1 MVITPSQ
8 FPFIEF
14 AAIPNQKRTIG
25 NPSGKGKIAYKNI
38 ITAFDIE
45 TTRLSD
51 IEQSIM
57 YVWQW
62 QFGKDIT
69 VLGRTWG
76 EFIEFCQKL
85 REYLEGMY
93 LVVYVHNLSYEFQFL
108 RGVYDFKPEEVF
120 AINPRKVLKCNMF
133 DCLEFRCSYLHSNM
147 NLDTYTKKMGVK
159 HQKLTGSFDYEKIRY
174 PWTPLTETEIAYCV
188 HDVRGLVE
196 ALEIELEHDHDNL
209 YKVPLTSTGYVR
221 RDAKRAMQRA
231 SKQQLVECLP
241 DYELYKMLREA
252 FRGGNTHANRFYAN
266 YTIKNVHSADRSSSY
281 PDVQCNCQ
289 FPMSEFFRVGE
300 ADLDDVDR
308 LIKKKKA
315 VLMRVTIWGLKLRR
329 FDWGCPYLSLNK
341 CRAISGEKLD
351 NGRVL
356 EAAYLETTL
365 TDIDLSIILEE
376 YTFEHIKFSDVAYAR
391 YGYLPQPLVKCIT
404 DYYHKKTELKGVMG
418 EELLYMKSKNKL
430 NSLY

>member
-1 MVITPSQ
+1 MVISPEQ
-8 FPFIEF
+8 FPFLEFSAIE
-14 AAIPNQKRTIG
+14 PQKRSVG
-25 NPSGKGKIAYKNI
+25 NQAGKSKILYKDL

-45 TTRLSD
+45 TTRLKD

-69 VLGRTWG
+69 VVGRTWDDFLG
-76 EFIEFCQKL
+76 FCRKICEHL
-85 REYLEGMY
+85 SEMR
-93 LVVYVHNLSYEFQFL
+93 LVIYVHNLSYEFQFL
-108 RGVYDFKPEEVF
+108 RGVYDFQPEEVF
-120 AINPRKVLKCNMF
+120 AINPRKVLKCAMF

-159 HQKLTGSFDYEKIRY
+159 HHKLTGTFDYDKIRY
-174 PWTPLTETEIAYCV
+174 PWTPLTDSEIAYCV
-188 HDVRGLVE
+188 HDVQGLVE
-196 ALEIELEHDHDNL
+196 ALEVEMRHDKDSL
-209 YKVPLTSTGYVR
+209 YKIPLTSTGYVR
-221 RDAKRAMQRA
+221 RDAKNAMRKA
-231 SKQQLVECLP
+231 SKRQLEECLP

-281 PDVQCNCQ
+281 PDVQCNCK

-300 ADLDDVDR
+300 CDLEKVER

-315 VLMRVTIWGLKLRR
+315 VLMRVTIWGIKLRR

-341 CRAISGEKLD
+341 CRSVTSAKMD
-351 NGRVL
+351 NGRIL
-356 EAAYLETTL
+356 EAEYLETTL

-376 YTFEHIKFSDVAYAR
+376 YTFDHIKFTDVAYAR
-391 YGYLPQPLVKCIT
+391 YGYLPKPLVNCIT
-404 DYYHKKTELKGVMG
+404 DYYHKKTELKGVVG